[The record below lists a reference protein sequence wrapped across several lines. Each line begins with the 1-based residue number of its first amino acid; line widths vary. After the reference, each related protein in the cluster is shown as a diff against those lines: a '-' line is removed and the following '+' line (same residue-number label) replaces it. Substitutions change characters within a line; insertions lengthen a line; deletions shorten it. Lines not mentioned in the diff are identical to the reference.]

1 MLFSHMDR
9 LGKTGVALTTL
20 VVVAALM
27 TGLGV
32 FLEGKVLPLPSSD
45 TEELIKQTEVKS
57 SLQLQRE
64 TARNT
69 PTEPSEVSLQL
80 GRAIEAAN
88 QNETERTSQLEERV
102 TASDALIEKN
112 NRLLDEKGRSGESA
126 SGNDKLNQFN
136 QKLESLQSR
145 LTELEASQ

>member
-1 MLFSHMDR
+1 MLFSLMDR

-57 SLQLQRE
+57 SLQVQRE
-64 TARNT
+64 IAHNN

-88 QNETERTSQLEERV
+88 QNETERTSKLEERI

-112 NRLLDEKGRSGESA
+112 NRLLDEKGRSEASA

-145 LTELEASQ
+145 LTELEASK

>member
-1 MLFSHMDR
+1 MDW
-9 LGKTGVALTTL
+9 LGKKGVAITTL
-20 VVVAALM
+20 VVVAALFA
-27 TGLGV
+27 GLGV
-32 FLEGKVLPLPSSD
+32 FLDGKVLPLPSPD

-64 TARNT
+64 IARNN
-69 PTEPSEVSLQL
+69 PTEPSEVPLQL

-88 QNETERTSQLEERV
+88 QNETERTSKLEERI

-112 NRLLDEKGRSGESA
+112 NRLLDEKGRSEASA